1 MSTRRAWLSSS
12 VACVVLVGLASPRAA
27 RAAEEAP
34 EPVPPVLVAL
44 DFDAIPSGVLPAA
57 PRAGDAPPS
66 AANERVP
73 GVKLKKIRSAPR
85 KKKLPPGLLAKMGK
99 RELVEL
105 TPDHPEIAAM
115 YAPAPE
121 GAEFEGE
128 SVSRMACR
136 RQDPPSPVRWE
147 TLSVGPDGNA
157 KLEVKDLW
165 FFADSCSVGL
175 GSTTQ
180 VAFKAIAW
188 EGGRPWLFAMR
199 DEKTVTFV
207 MPRANDV
214 SADAMV
220 GTPLTIRGGFTRVSL
235 PIGRWG
241 ASSFVAHL
249 ATLELKPPPSPAK
262 AKGKGRVVEAESE
275 ETTSDTPVE
284 IAVELVQTM
293 SESFPTLLVRRDQP
307 DTSATDAPTE

>member
-1 MSTRRAWLSSS
+1 MNTRRAATSAAI
-12 VACVVLVGLASPRAA
+12 ACVLVGLASPRVA
-27 RAAEEAP
+27 RGAEEAP
-34 EPVPPVLVAL
+34 EPVPPVLVAI
-44 DFDAIPSGVLPAA
+44 DFDAIPSGVLP
-57 PRAGDAPPS
+57 PVPHAGDAPPS
-66 AANERVP
+66 AANERVS
-73 GVKLKKIRSAPR
+73 GVKLQKTRSAPR

-99 RELVEL
+99 REFVEL
-105 TPDHPEIAAM
+105 APDHPEIAAM
-115 YAPAPE
+115 YAPAAE

-157 KLEVKDLW
+157 KLELKDLW

-188 EGGRPWLFAMR
+188 DGGHPWLFAMR

-241 ASSFVAHL
+241 SSSFVAHL
-249 ATLELKPPPSPAK
+249 ATLQLKPPAPPVK
-262 AKGKGRVVEAESE
+262 AKGKGQVVEAQSD
-275 ETTSDTPVE
+275 ETTNDTPVE

-293 SESFPTLLVRRDQP
+293 SETSPTLLVRRDQP
-307 DTSATDAPTE
+307 DTNATDAATE

>member
-1 MSTRRAWLSSS
+1 MNMHRASAAAF
-12 VACVVLVGLASPRAA
+12 ACVLVGLASPRAA
-27 RAAEEAP
+27 HAVEETP
-34 EPVPPVLVAL
+34 ERVPPLLVAI
-44 DFDAIPSGVLPAA
+44 DFAAIPNGALPAA
-57 PRAGDAPPS
+57 PHAGDAPPS
-66 AANERVP
+66 ALANERVS
-73 GVKLKKIRSAPR
+73 GVKLQKIRKAPR
-85 KKKLPPGLLAKMGK
+85 KKRLPPGLLAKMGK
-99 RELVEL
+99 TELVEL
-105 TPDHPEIAAM
+105 APDHPEIAAM
-115 YAPAPE
+115 YVPAQE

-147 TLSVGPDGNA
+147 TLSVGPNGNA

-180 VAFKAIAW
+180 VAFKAVAW
-188 EGGRPWLFAMR
+188 ENGHPWLFAMR
-199 DEKTVTFV
+199 DEKSVTFV

-235 PIGRWG
+235 PVGRWG
-241 ASSFVAHL
+241 SSSFVAHL
-249 ATLELKPPPSPAK
+249 ATLALKPPALPVKS
-262 AKGKGRVVEAESE
+262 KGKGHAVEAESE
-275 ETTSDTPVE
+275 ETTSDTRVE

-293 SESFPTLLVRRDQP
+293 SETSPTLLVRRDQP
-307 DTSATDAPTE
+307 DTSATEAATE

>member
-1 MSTRRAWLSSS
+1 MNTRRASSS
-12 VACVVLVGLASPRAA
+12 AAIACVLVGLASPRAA

-34 EPVPPVLVAL
+34 EPVPPVLVSI
-44 DFDAIPSGVLPAA
+44 DFDAIPSGALP
-57 PRAGDAPPS
+57 PTPHAGDAPPS
-66 AANERVP
+66 AAKERVS
-73 GVKLKKIRSAPR
+73 GVKLQKIPNAPR
-85 KKKLPPGLLAKMGK
+85 KKKLLPGLLAKMGK

-105 TPDHPEIAAM
+105 APDHPEIAAM

-175 GSTTQ
+175 GSTAQ

-249 ATLELKPPPSPAK
+249 VTMELKPPALPVK
-262 AKGKGRVVEAESE
+262 AKGKGHAVETESDQ
-275 ETTSDTPVE
+275 TTNDAPVE

-293 SESFPTLLVRRDQP
+293 SEAFPTLLVRRDQP
-307 DTSATDAPTE
+307 DTSAQ